1 MKATKLF
8 AVLLAAILVIG
19 GLAACKKDED
29 GAVETYTPETA
40 TPIDDA
46 LQKDYTDD
54 EDKLSYINGMK
65 ATFTHMGETD
75 GAFFT
80 VTENQT
86 GVTVT
91 GYTGTS
97 AEVRIPEMIG
107 ERSVTAIGQNAFADN
122 AVVTKL
128 YIPDSVTAIGAD
140 ALEGMTALRALRTPM
155 LGETEDKPQFLGA
168 LFGGTQYAD
177 NGKYVPAS
185 LEYLELGEGMTVL
198 ADFALFECDDLI
210 CVTLP
215 ESMTTVGVY
224 SFYHC
229 KSLLAVNTERLTEV
243 AEHAFD
249 SCNALTRMDFGA
261 SLTTIGL
268 GALEG
273 CIVIRSLTLPFVGG
287 TPTENTYL
295 GYIFGASVP
304 DFSAGFYPPYLTRVT
319 LLEGCA
325 SIGDYAFYECD
336 SLERVEIPEGVTAVG
351 LRAFSDC
358 VRLESVVLPKS
369 LTAIGVSA
377 FSGCLGL
384 QTVAF
389 ADVETCALTSIG
401 INAFYG
407 CGLLKSVVLG
417 NALTALPA
425 SCFAGCVSL
434 ETVDLGGVTQVGKN
448 AFYKCTR
455 LTEIKAQASTVFE
468 DGNDAATRLLQAES

>member
-1 MKATKLF
+1 MKGTKLL
-8 AVLLAAILVIG
+8 AVLLAAILAIG
-19 GLAACKKDED
+19 GLTACKKDGD
-29 GAVETYTPETA
+29 GEVETYRPETA
-40 TPIDDA
+40 TPIDDS

-54 EDKLSYINGMK
+54 ADKLAYIDSMK
-65 ATFTHMGETD
+65 ANFTDTVETD
-75 GAFFT
+75 GALFT
-80 VTENQT
+80 VTETQT

-97 AEVRIPEMIG
+97 AEVRIPEVIG
-107 ERSVTAIGQNAFADN
+107 EKRVTAIGQNAFVDN
-122 AVVTKL
+122 AVITKL
-128 YIPDSVTAIGAD
+128 YIPDSVTVIGAG
-140 ALEGMTALRALRTPM
+140 ALEGMTALRALRTPI
-155 LGETEDKPQFLGA
+155 LGETEDKPQFLGS
-168 LFGGTQYAD
+168 LFGGEQYAD

-229 KSLLAVNTERLTEV
+229 KSLLAVNTEHLTEV

-249 SCNALTRMDFGA
+249 SSTSLTRVELGA
-261 SLTTIGL
+261 SLTSIGL
-268 GALEG
+268 GAFEACSGL
-273 CIVIRSLTLPFVGG
+273 RTLTLPFVGG
-287 TPTENTYL
+287 TATENTYL
-295 GYIFGASVP
+295 GYIFGASVS

-319 LLEGCA
+319 ILSGCTA
-325 SIGDYAFYECD
+325 IGDYAFYECD
-336 SLERVEIPEGVTAVG
+336 SLELVEIPDGVTAVG

-358 VRLESVVLPKS
+358 VRLERVVLPKS
-369 LTAIGVSA
+369 LTSIGVSA

-384 QTVAF
+384 QS
-389 ADVETCALTSIG
+389 VEFTEVESSALTSIG

-417 NALTALPA
+417 SALTSLPA

-434 ETVDLGGVTQVGKN
+434 ESADLGGVTQVGKN
-448 AFYKCTR
+448 AFYRCTR
-455 LTEIKAQASTVFE
+455 LKEIKTQASTVFE
-468 DGNDAATRLLQAES
+468 DGNDAATRLLQAEN